1 MHDLVSFVQ
10 FKKPEKHP
18 WRNVTVTKI
27 TLLHER
33 FFTFFKLCKA
43 SYIDTDFF
51 NLSILTTRIYA
62 LKDINDILGNR
73 FDNEDIERRQRRR
86 TSVFFVNFGLIPHIA
101 VTYPEIFWE
110 YRFQQGILEQEPN
123 RT

>member
-1 MHDLVSFVQ
+1 MFSLVNNYLRNICDALHDLVSFVQ

-33 FFTFFKLCKA
+33 FFAFLKLCKA

-51 NLSILTTRIYA
+51 NLSILTARIYA
-62 LKDINDILGNR
+62 LKDINDKLGNR
-73 FDNEDIERRQRRR
+73 FDNEDIEDASDVVLVSFLL
-86 TSVFFVNFGLIPHIA
+86 TLD
-101 VTYPEIFWE
+101 
-110 YRFQQGILEQEPN
+110 
-123 RT
+123 